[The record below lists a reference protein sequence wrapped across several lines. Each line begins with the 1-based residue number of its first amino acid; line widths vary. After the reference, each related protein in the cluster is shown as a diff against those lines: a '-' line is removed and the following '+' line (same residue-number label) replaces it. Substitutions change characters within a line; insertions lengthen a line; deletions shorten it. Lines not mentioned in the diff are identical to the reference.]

1 MKVIQEVHL
10 FALTLWAAVTP
21 NIRCK
26 LAVIDVK
33 DLQLFVSESLLK
45 ITMKLQVYSSC
56 TGSFMTLFRPTM
68 LRM

>member
-33 DLQLFVSESLLK
+33 DLQLFGSKSLLK
-45 ITMKLQVYSSC
+45 ITSV
-56 TGSFMTLFRPTM
+56 F
-68 LRM
+68 